1 MSITFRQ
8 LEIFVAAAGDCN
20 FRRTAERLGVSQP
33 SISNQIRALEG
44 HLGHNLFERRR
55 GSPPALSD
63 EGRVFL
69 DKAKE
74 LVLGRQEMEQQTRHT
89 RGPRAIRL
97 AVTATPLLLD
107 AYIRPKLPAFCEQY
121 PNIQLDFI
129 PLHPTRGAGPM
140 VLSGEVDLAVFTGD
154 FVVDERLQSEVI
166 NTVAV
171 SIYCSPSLAKR
182 AARPG
187 VKLSDLPWIMPPD
200 DFKPTRFMW
209 RILKEAGI
217 EPRNIIARSQFP
229 DVTTTMCLEG
239 HGIAV
244 LFDHHAASG
253 LADGRIVKVG
263 PALPSTSLIL
273 LVGARAQRLAAQ
285 PAVELFRQATRKLTT
300 R

>member
-55 GSPPALSD
+55 GSPPSLSD
-63 EGRVFL
+63 DGRVFL
-69 DKAKE
+69 EKAKE
-74 LVLGRQEMEQQTRHT
+74 LVLGRQEMEQQTRSS

-107 AYIRPKLPAFCEQY
+107 AYIRPRLPAFCEQF
-121 PNIQLDFI
+121 PNIQLDFM
-129 PLHPTRGAGPM
+129 PLPPTRGAGPR
-140 VLSGEVDLAVFTGD
+140 VLAGEVDLAVFTGD
-154 FVVDERLQSEVI
+154 FVVDDRLQSEVV

-171 SIYCSPSLAKR
+171 SIYCSPLLAKR
-182 AARPG
+182 ALRPG
-187 VKLSDLPWIMPPD
+187 VKLADMPWIMPPPVQRRKAAVQ
-200 DFKPTRFMW
+200 FRQ
-209 RILKEAGI
+209 LAAGI
-217 EPRNIIARSQFP
+217 EPNNIIARSQFP
-229 DVTTTMCLEG
+229 DVIANMCLEG
-239 HGIAV
+239 HGFAV
-244 LFDHHAASG
+244 LFDHFAATG
-253 LADGRIVKVG
+253 LADGRIVKIG

-273 LVGARAQRLAAQ
+273 LVGPRAQRLAAQ
-285 PAVELFRQATRKLTT
+285 PAVDLFRQATRRLTS